1 MKKPDKEVFEMRANV
16 LKALAHPI
24 RLAIV
29 EFLKGGEQCVC
40 EIARIESCDRTN
52 ISKHLSILAGAGILA
67 SRKQGLNVYYSLKCP
82 CILEF
87 LHCIED
93 VIKTDLKEKKR
104 LLSRM

>member
-1 MKKPDKEVFEMRANV
+1 MHADV

-40 EIARIESCDRTN
+40 DIARIETCDRTN
-52 ISKHLSILAGAGILA
+52 ISKHLSVLTAAGILS
-67 SRKQGLNVYYSLKCP
+67 SRKRGLKVFYSLKRP

-93 VIKTDLKEKKR
+93 VIKTDLKEKR
-104 LLSRM
+104 QLLSRL